1 MNENLDILRNLI
13 IKNLKCDPLKKS
25 RNREIIDAKK
35 IFCLMA
41 FNNVQNFKY
50 VEIAIYCGINH
61 ATVIHHVKTAKD
73 LLKYDPYF
81 KKNYE
86 KIEME
91 FFMLNKNILESDLL
105 SEIKLLTIKLERL
118 QKRHQEY
125 MEYKEY
131 SKKQK
136 EVEIQPLTTTE
147 TLSSTLI
154 YQG

>member
-13 IKNLKCDPLKKS
+13 IKNLKWDPLKKS

-91 FFMLNKNILESDLL
+91 FFMLNKNVLESDLL
-105 SEIKLLTIKLERL
+105 SEIKLLSIKLDRL

-125 MEYKEY
+125 LEHKEY
-131 SKKQK
+131 VEKQK
-136 EVEIQPLTTTE
+136 EVEMQPLTTTE
-147 TLSSTLI
+147 RLSSTLI